1 MSIRKWAKVL
11 HFNLNTISHCCKQL
25 TGIKEHC
32 KSFAEHSFF
41 STFTYVLTLIFLAY
55 NTRMSWRLAFA
66 LQCGHLPP
74 WPFNHLSI
82 QLKFRK
88 ENSIVQ
94 HIHKKLKTVLNMT
107 WKFHLS
113 NHPGPS
119 FIEMMNICVQRVLN
133 TVKQCVFTYR
143 YIQVLTIG
151 IY

>member
-11 HFNLNTISHCCKQL
+11 HFNLNTISHCCKQW

-32 KSFAEHSFF
+32 KSFSEHSFF

-82 QLKFRK
+82 QLKFHK
-88 ENSIVQ
+88 ENSIFQ

-113 NHPGPS
+113 WAQFHRNDEHMCSKGAQYCKTVRFHIPVYTS
-119 FIEMMNICVQRVLN
+119 FDYWYL
-133 TVKQCVFTYR
+133 
-143 YIQVLTIG
+143 LT
-151 IY
+151 